1 MTSIELIASDLTTLD
16 AQRDDLL
23 VLGILEDER
32 PLTGLAGL
40 VDWRLCGALSRWIV
54 SGFATG
60 SWGESVLYPSSHRLG
75 QRATLVL
82 GLGTRPQLRTDR
94 IHDAARRA
102 SEVMKGLGSKRMTCD
117 LLGLDRMP
125 TPVENTLPG
134 LLEVLQTCEPIERA
148 TFAVQPGQFDLVRGV
163 MDRFGRR
170 GFPQTS

>member
-1 MTSIELIASDLTTLD
+1 MTPIDLIIADLTALD

-23 VLGILEDER
+23 VLGVLEDER
-32 PLTGLAGL
+32 PLVGLAGL
-40 VDWRLCGALSRWIV
+40 VDWRLCGALSRWLV

-60 SWGESVLYPSSHRLG
+60 TWGESVLYPSSERLA

-102 SEVMKGLGSKRMTCD
+102 AEVMAGLGSKRMTCD

-125 TPVENTLPG
+125 TPIESTLPG
-134 LLEVLQTCEPIERA
+134 LLEVLQGFEQIERV
-148 TFAVQPGQFDLVRGV
+148 TLAVKPEQHETVRSV

-170 GFPQTS
+170 GFPQTA